1 MSKTSPVNFMFL
13 KNFYAASTASQS
25 CKIFLISQR
34 LLSIRFLS
42 NFDDHRLNK
51 SLLREIEREIVAII
65 VLTNLLKLFSS
76 W

>member
-1 MSKTSPVNFMFL
+1 MSKTSPVNFTFL
-13 KNFYAASTASQS
+13 KNFYAASTVSQS

-42 NFDDHRLNK
+42 NFEDHRLNK
-51 SLLREIEREIVAII
+51 SLREIEREIVTTI
-65 VLTNLLKLFSS
+65 VLINLFNLFSC